1 MDENLVAVVD
11 RLVVRNH
18 VMGNQILALQA
29 VCAAAFAEI
38 CLLQRDPRLAALR
51 TSAMLGGTAQ
61 AIADGFSSMPSVGD
75 FDTSEITQ
83 MLEKIAD
90 ISEKTVLDRD
100 INRHLSS
107 GADTNVS

>member
-18 VMGNQILALQA
+18 AMGNRILALQA

-51 TSAMLGGTAQ
+51 TSAMLGGNC
-61 AIADGFSSMPSVGD
+61 SSYRGRLFYDAVG
-75 FDTSEITQ
+75 
-83 MLEKIAD
+83 
-90 ISEKTVLDRD
+90 R
-100 INRHLSS
+100 
-107 GADTNVS
+107 